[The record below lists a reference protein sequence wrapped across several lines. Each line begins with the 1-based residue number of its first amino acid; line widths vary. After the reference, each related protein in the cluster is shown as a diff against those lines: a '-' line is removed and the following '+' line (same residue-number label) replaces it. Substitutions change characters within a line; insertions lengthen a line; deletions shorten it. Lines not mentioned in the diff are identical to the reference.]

1 MLLFSTILE
10 INKKLTKDDFINLVI
25 EWNQKGH
32 PESVISGIKWNGERN
47 IRFEDENKS
56 LEIQEYRNKNIIA
69 VRFEKREANGA
80 VWDTDY
86 IMNFSEMRMAVR
98 LDRSYIEEALNID
111 TKFFTPF
118 FISLLIDRGYILQ
131 DGDFEVQRTP
141 LIINEEN
148 LDLIVSVINGTARY
162 KLPVVIISKTF
173 YDEDPVDVNKLAKE
187 LKGVA
192 HVLVQESND
201 TNHKLKELCNGN
213 NEYYGAIGIYH
224 PNPAIGH
231 RRYLYRMSEGFDR
244 ILSDKVTKTIM
255 QYSNS
260 QMVGLLYTWF
270 GVNNAILQDRLLRK
284 REENAEAEAGRRTA
298 LYELLALKSD
308 LNQTKESM
316 RKEALG
322 EAKEEA
328 DKILEDFEEDM
339 KKKDAEIERLTSELQ
354 KKEYEISWLKAKLDS
369 MTEIPVLITGN
380 EDDFYPGEVK
390 DFVLSAVKKE
400 LCTTESGTR
409 RYDVLKDILEANS
422 YKAIGERKAD
432 EVKRILSNYSGMT
445 PKLKREL
452 EDIGFIFD
460 KSDHQKVKYYG
471 DGRYTIIYASTPS
484 DKGRGG
490 KNNVRNTIK
499 KAF

>member
-148 LDLIVSVINGTARY
+148 LDLIVSVINGTAKY

-201 TNHKLKELCNGN
+201 TNHNLKELCNGN

-369 MTEIPVLITGN
+369 MTEIPVLIAGN

-400 LCTTESGTR
+400 LCATESGTR

-422 YKAIGERKAD
+422 YKAIGEHKAD

>member
-148 LDLIVSVINGTARY
+148 LDLIVSVINGTAKY

-369 MTEIPVLITGN
+369 MTEIPVLIAGN

-400 LCTTESGTR
+400 LCATESGTR

>member
-10 INKKLTKDDFINLVI
+10 IDQRLTKDDFINLVI

-32 PESVISGIKWNGERN
+32 PESVISGIEWNGERN
-47 IRFEDENKS
+47 IRFEDENKC

-69 VRFEKREANGA
+69 ARFEKREPDGA

-86 IMNFSEMRMAVR
+86 IMNFSEMKMAIR
-98 LDRSYIEEALNID
+98 LDRSYIEEALNVD

-118 FISLLIDRGYILQ
+118 FISMLIDRGYILK
-131 DGDFEVQRTP
+131 DGNLEVRRTP
-141 LIINEEN
+141 LIIDEEN
-148 LDLIVSVINGTARY
+148 LDLIVNVINGTAKY
-162 KLPVVIISKTF
+162 KLPVVIITKTF
-173 YDEDPVDVNKLAKE
+173 FDEDPVDANKLAKE

-192 HVLVQESND
+192 HVLVQE
-201 TNHKLKELCNGN
+201 TNCTNLRLKELCNGN

-231 RRYLYRMSEGFDR
+231 RRYLYRMSEGIDR
-244 ILSDKVTKTIM
+244 ILSDKVTRIVM

-260 QMVGLLYTWF
+260 QLVGSLYTWF
-270 GVNNAILQDRLLRK
+270 GVNNAILQDRLASK
-284 REENAEAEAGRRTA
+284 REENAKAESGRKKA

-308 LNQTKESM
+308 LDQKEESI
-316 RKEALG
+316 RKKAVG

-339 KKKDAEIERLTSELQ
+339 QKKDSEIERLTSELQ
-354 KKEYEISWLKAKLDS
+354 KKEYEISWLRAKLDS
-369 MTEIPVLITGN
+369 MTEIPVLVAGD
-380 EDDFYPGEVK
+380 EDDFYPGEAK

-400 LCTTESGTR
+400 LSATEPRTR
-409 RYDVLKDILEANS
+409 RYDVLKDILDAND
-422 YKAIGERKAD
+422 YKAIGEQRAED
-432 EVKRILSNYSGMT
+432 AKRLLSVYDGMT
-445 PKLKREL
+445 PRLKKSL
-452 EDIGFIFD
+452 EDIGFVFD

-471 DGRYTIIYASTPS
+471 DDRYTIIYASTPS
-484 DKGRGG
+484 DRGHGG
-490 KNNVRNTIK
+490 KNNVRTTIK

>member
-148 LDLIVSVINGTARY
+148 LDLIVSVINGTAKY

-192 HVLVQESND
+192 HVLAQESND

-231 RRYLYRMSEGFDR
+231 RRYLYRMSEGFDC

-369 MTEIPVLITGN
+369 MTEIPVLIAGN

-400 LCTTESGTR
+400 LCATESGTR

-422 YKAIGERKAD
+422 YKAIGEHKAD

>member
-148 LDLIVSVINGTARY
+148 LDLIVSVINGTAKY

-316 RKEALG
+316 WKEALG

-369 MTEIPVLITGN
+369 MTEIPVLIAGN

-400 LCTTESGTR
+400 LCATESGTR

-422 YKAIGERKAD
+422 YKAIGEHKAD

>member
-148 LDLIVSVINGTARY
+148 LDLIVSVINGTAKY

-244 ILSDKVTKTIM
+244 ILSDKVTKTVM

-308 LNQTKESM
+308 LNQTKESI

-369 MTEIPVLITGN
+369 MTEIPVLIAGN

-400 LCTTESGTR
+400 LCATESGTR